1 VQLERLAVRLRPRG
15 VWEAMDLG
23 VAMARGWWRA
33 LWGAWFAAYI
43 PVALALG
50 ITFRDEPWLAVLLL
64 WWLKPLFDRFAL
76 HVLSRAV
83 FGETPRLR
91 ETLGAWR
98 ELLQPGLLA
107 SLTVHRLNPARS
119 FVLPVWQL
127 ERQTGAAARSRRRT
141 LQRRLWAYAVWLTVI
156 CANLEVAVL
165 LSTGSVIDLFVPAK
179 ADAVYDLSSVFS
191 GDAWWNAVSWTH
203 TVAYA
208 LAVSAVE
215 PFYVAAG
222 FSLYL
227 DRRMRLEGWD
237 VEVALRRLVLRLGEV
252 ASVAVTVL
260 AVSIALMSTPET
272 AQAAPGSPKE
282 EIAEVLK
289 APEFQ
294 TRRNVSTWVY
304 RSEPGDED
312 TGRDFEFWNTVAR
325 VLARF
330 TQVLGWTA
338 LAVLVLV
345 SIWYARR
352 LLPARSD
359 PEVTVA
365 DSARPAMRA
374 RAEEQQLPDDPAAT
388 AAALAR
394 QGRTREALSLLYRG
408 ALAALSAR
416 HGLGVE
422 RGDTE
427 SDCLRRSASVL
438 GEPAQKYF
446 AALVAGWKR
455 AAYTSDPPDS
465 AQAVSLCLAWP
476 QHFRGPVAE
485 ERA

>member
-33 LWGAWFAAYI
+33 LWGAWLAAYV
-43 PVALALG
+43 PAALALG
-50 ITFRDEPWLAVLLL
+50 IAFRDDPWLAVLLL

-91 ETLGAWR
+91 DTLGAWR
-98 ELLQPGLLA
+98 ELLRPGLLA
-107 SLTVHRLNPARS
+107 SLTLHRLNPARS
-119 FVLPVWQL
+119 FVLPIWQL

-191 GDAWWNAVSWTH
+191 GDAWWNAVSWTD
-203 TVAYA
+203 TLAYA
-208 LAVSAVE
+208 LAVSAIE

-237 VEVALRRLVLRLGEV
+237 VEVALRRLVLRLGQV
-252 ASVAVTVL
+252 ATVAVMVL
-260 AVSIALMSTPET
+260 AVSIALVSVPGT
-272 AQAAPGSPKE
+272 ARAAPGTPKE

-294 TRRNVSTWVY
+294 THRNVSTWVY
-304 RSEPGDED
+304 RAEPGDED
-312 TGRDFEFWNTVAR
+312 TGRNVEFWNKLAR
-325 VLARF
+325 VLARI
-330 TQVLGWTA
+330 TQVLGWAA
-338 LAVLVLV
+338 LAVLAVV

-352 LLPARSD
+352 LLPARTD
-359 PEVTVA
+359 PEVAAAV
-365 DSARPAMRA
+365 SARPAMRA
-374 RAEEQQLPDDPAAT
+374 RAQEQRLPDDPART
-388 AAALAR
+388 AEALAR
-394 QGRTREALSLLYRG
+394 QGRTRDALSLLYRG
-408 ALAALSAR
+408 ALAALSER

-427 SDCLRRSASVL
+427 SDSLRRSASVL
-438 GEPAQKYF
+438 GDAAQEYF
-446 AALVAGWKR
+446 AALVASWQR
-455 AAYTSDPPDS
+455 AAYTSEPPDP

-476 QHFRGPVAE
+476 RHFRASVPG